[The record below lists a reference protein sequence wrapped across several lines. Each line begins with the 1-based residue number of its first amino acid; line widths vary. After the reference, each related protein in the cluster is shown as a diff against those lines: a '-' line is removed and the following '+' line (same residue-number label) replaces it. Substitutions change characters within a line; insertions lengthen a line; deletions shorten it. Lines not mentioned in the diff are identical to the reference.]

1 MPGDFVV
8 LKFGGTSVASAGHWR
23 TIADIVSK
31 RRKEGHRV
39 LLVCSALAGVTDRL
53 EALADAP
60 PGEPGAILDA
70 LEARHHEHAAALG
83 VDGPAL
89 VEAGIGGIRRAA
101 DRYTD
106 TCDPADRA
114 ELLAWGEWLSAALG
128 HAYLSRSMA
137 AGLVDAREALTVL
150 DENGAHPRRAWLSA
164 RCAAG
169 PDNELLGRWSELDP
183 VLVTQGF
190 VARAADGRTALL
202 GRGGSDTSAALLAG
216 RLRADRCEIWTDVP
230 GLFSADPRHL
240 PGARLVESL
249 DFTEALEMAAG
260 GARVVHPRC
269 LHAAAEAGIPV
280 EIRDTTR
287 PGLPGTRIVPRE
299 GAAPEGIKAIAM
311 QPGMAVL
318 LLENRDIRQ
327 QVGFLAGVFA
337 DVAAQGVSVDSV
349 ATSETTTTLAIH
361 RQANLLDDPALLAL
375 EQRLA
380 QRCAVTVFPDAA
392 ALHVVGRG
400 ARRALAQLGGLAGWL
415 DGHRLLMVSQSANDC
430 CLSLLVPGEA
440 AAELLGQLHAALIEP
455 RDEGFGRRWRDI
467 GDDS

>member
-8 LKFGGTSVASAGHWR
+8 LKFGGTSVASADRWR
-23 TIADIVSK
+23 TIASLAAE
-31 RRKEGHRV
+31 RREAGHRV
-39 LLVCSALAGVTDRL
+39 LLVCSALAGVTDCL
-53 EALADAP
+53 EALALAP
-60 PGEPGAILDA
+60 ADGHPPLLAE
-70 LEARHHEHAAALG
+70 LERRHRDHAEALG
-83 VDGPAL
+83 VDGAGL
-89 VEAGIGGIRRAA
+89 VDAGIDGIRRAA
-101 DRYTD
+101 ARLATSGE
-106 TCDPADRA
+106 PADHA
-114 ELLAWGEWLSAALG
+114 ELLAWGEWLSCALG
-128 HAYLSRSMA
+128 HAYLSESMD

-169 PDNELLGRWSELDP
+169 PDDELLARWAALAP

-190 VARAADGRTALL
+190 VARSADGRTALL

-216 RLRADRCEIWTDVP
+216 RLRASRCEIWTDVP
-230 GLFSADPRHL
+230 GLFSADPRRL
-240 PGARLVESL
+240 PGARLVTRL
-249 DFTEALEMAAG
+249 DFAEALEMAAG
-260 GARVVHPRC
+260 GAKVVHPRC

-287 PGLPGTRIVPRE
+287 PGLPGTRIAP
-299 GAAPEGIKAIAM
+299 AAPAAPDGIKAIAV

-361 RQANLLDDPALLAL
+361 RPTNLLDDPALVAL
-375 EQRLA
+375 EHRLA
-380 QRCAVTVFPDAA
+380 QRCTVKVFPDAA

-400 ARRALAQLGGLAGWL
+400 VRRALAQLGGLADWL
-415 DGHRLLMVSQSANDC
+415 EAQPLLMVSQSANDR
-430 CLSLLVPGEA
+430 CLSLLLPGEA
-440 AAELLGQLHAALIEP
+440 ADGLLEHLHGALIEP
-455 RDEGFGRRWRDI
+455 LADGFGPRWSEL
-467 GDDS
+467 GEAT